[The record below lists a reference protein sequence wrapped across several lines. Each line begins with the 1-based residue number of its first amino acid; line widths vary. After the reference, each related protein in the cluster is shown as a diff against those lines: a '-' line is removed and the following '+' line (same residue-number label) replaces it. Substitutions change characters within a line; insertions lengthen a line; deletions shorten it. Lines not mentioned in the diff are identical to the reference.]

1 MEKSSPEEPN
11 PIINDDSLR
20 PDQINGAPPLNPMDA
35 TERLGLI
42 IAIAYGLMNL
52 FFCALLFAALVLVIF
67 LGVAF
72 GIAVVVT
79 LF

>member
-20 PDQINGAPPLNPMDA
+20 PDQIDGGPPLNPMDA
-35 TERLGLI
+35 TKRLGLV
-42 IAIAYGLMNL
+42 IAITYVLMNL

-67 LGVAF
+67 LGVA
-72 GIAVVVT
+72 VVAS